1 MVTYNPKHRV
11 FKESGV
17 WYLVRK
23 SFGFSPHVTVTTHRS
38 LASCILHAEGDG
50 GGHASTI
57 LTFNPTSA
65 WRKSEDN
72 YPMRI
77 E

>member
-1 MVTYNPKHRV
+1 MTYNPKHRI
-11 FKESGV
+11 FKENGV

-23 SFGFSPHVTVTTHRS
+23 SFGFSPHITVTTHPS
-38 LASCILHAEGDG
+38 LQACIMHAGGDG

-57 LTFNPTSA
+57 LTFNPTSQ
-65 WRKSEDN
+65 WIKRYDN